1 LLVALLSLSAR
12 CLLRTAP
19 GMKHRHHDAREGEG
33 GGGGGHS
40 GGHSGGGGGGH
51 GGGGVHKKRKSAL
64 SLSAFAAAKGS
75 TYDKRARQEKERNLN
90 AKKAR
95 VYACRRL

>member
-1 LLVALLSLSAR
+1 
-12 CLLRTAP
+12 
-19 GMKHRHHDAREGEG
+19 MKHRHHDARDGEG
-33 GGGGGHS
+33 GGGGR
-40 GGHSGGGGGGH
+40 GGGAS

-95 VYACRRL
+95 APLRCQRLPLC